1 MPCYQCEQ
9 GVVPAAA
16 DTVAWVEV
24 STALSHDDLAGVDQL
39 AAEPFDAEPLRIG
52 VPTISGRR
60 RSLLVCHVVA

>member
-1 MPCYQCEQ
+1 MPCHQCKQ
-9 GVVPAAA
+9 GVIAAAA

-24 STALSHDDLAGVDQL
+24 GTALPDDDLAGVDQL

>member
-1 MPCYQCEQ
+1 MPCHQCEQ
-9 GVVPAAA
+9 RVIAAAA

-24 STALSHDDLAGVDQL
+24 RTALPDDDLAGVDQL
-39 AAEPFDAEPLRIG
+39 AAEPFDAEPLRIR